1 VATAAVLYVFRTL
14 VADDIPLNDGCL
26 RPLHIVIPDGT
37 MLAPTYPAA
46 VVAGN
51 VETSQAITGALF
63 AALRVQAEGA
73 GTMNNVTFG
82 NERHQYYETLG
93 SGSGAAVV
101 PDDGAAVMAP
111 SVGSSS
117 PSPWL

>member
-1 VATAAVLYVFRTL
+1 
-14 VADDIPLNDGCL
+14 
-26 RPLHIVIPDGT
+26 
-37 MLAPTYPAA
+37 MLAPAYPAP

-93 SGSGAAVV
+93 SGSGAG
-101 PDDGAAVMAP
+101 DGF
-111 SVGSSS
+111 STGRRSCRRT
-117 PSPWL
+117 